1 MDYRRKTPILFNID
15 LKKLIGLLAL
25 FLTASYGDAKFVD
38 YIKNAP
44 NKESH
49 HQIRNIDFI
58 YMINLDQRSEKFEDC
73 NRQLNSYGIY
83 PYRFSAVNGW
93 ELSLEAINA
102 VGVKYAPSMTGGI
115 WATSFRPQDHFKP
128 HDERIKNYGQT
139 YFAHHIAQGTIG
151 IFLSHLSVLQ
161 DAYNSG
167 YRTIWVMEDDIKV
180 LRDPTFLSD
189 LIDRLDEKVGV
200 DGWDILFT
208 DQDIRDASGNY
219 VPCSG
224 MAKKPTFNPK
234 DKSQYTIRKDID
246 ENFRQIGARFGAH
259 SMILR
264 RSGIK
269 KILDFVAETDIFLPY
284 DMEYYLPIGIK
295 MFAILNDV
303 VTNQPKALSDNGL
316 PNYLNKI
323 NANP

>member
-1 MDYRRKTPILFNID
+1 MLFDID
-15 LKKLIGLLAL
+15 LKKMICSVAL
-25 FLTASYGDAKFVD
+25 FLTTSHVEAKFVD

-44 NKESH
+44 NKSPH

-58 YMINLDQRSEKFEDC
+58 YMINLDQRPEKFEDC
-73 NRQLNSYGIY
+73 NKQLNPYGVY

-93 ELSLEAINA
+93 ELNLDAINS
-102 VGVKYAPSMTGGI
+102 VGVKYAPGMTGGF
-115 WATSFRPQDHFKP
+115 WATSFRPQDNFER

-151 IFLSHLSVLQ
+151 IFLSHLSVLH
-161 DAYNSG
+161 DAYLSD
-167 YRTIWVMEDDIKV
+167 YQTIWVMEDDVKV
-180 LRDPTFLSD
+180 LRDPTVLSD
-189 LIDRLDEKVGV
+189 LIDRLDEKVGK

-208 DQDIRDASGNY
+208 DQDILDANGNY

-224 MAKKPTFNPK
+224 MAKKPNFNPK
-234 DKSQYTIRKDID
+234 DKSQYTIKKDID
-246 ENFRQIGARFGAH
+246 TNFRQIGARFGAH

-269 KILDFVAETDIFLPY
+269 MILDFIRETDIFLPY

-295 MFAILNDV
+295 MFTVLDDV
-303 VTNQPKALSDNGL
+303 VTNRPQSSSDNGA
-316 PNYLNKI
+316 PNYLNKE
-323 NANP
+323 